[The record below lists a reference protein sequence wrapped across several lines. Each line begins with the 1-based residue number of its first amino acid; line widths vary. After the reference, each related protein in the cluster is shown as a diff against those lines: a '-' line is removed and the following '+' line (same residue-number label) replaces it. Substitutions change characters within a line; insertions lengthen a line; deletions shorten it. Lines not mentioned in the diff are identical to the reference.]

1 MEIRLIAADMDGT
14 LLDDEKGIPEE
25 NLRAFR
31 ACAAQGIEIVPA
43 TGRTMR
49 GLPDEL
55 RNLPGVHYAILTNG
69 AQVVDLAKNRDH
81 RLLPDP
87 GWLWQKRIMM
97 MARTSPDEIMYDVY
111 VGGIGYTMP
120 EFYND
125 VYKYVS
131 SEGLAE
137 LVRRTR
143 DTVPDNI
150 AYLKERGQD
159 AEKINMFFR
168 DMDARKRMREELSK
182 LPGILVSSSIPN
194 NLEINAEGADK
205 GGALLRLA
213 ARLGI
218 ARESTM
224 GFGDGENDLSM
235 IRMAGIGVAMENGHE
250 SVKEAADYITKTN
263 NEAGVAKALCHFT
276 GIQI

>member
-1 MEIRLIAADMDGT
+1 
-14 LLDDEKGIPEE
+14 
-25 NLRAFR
+25 
-31 ACAAQGIEIVPA
+31 
-43 TGRTMR
+43 MR

-55 RNLPGVHYAILTNG
+55 RKLPGVHYAILTNG
-69 AQVVDLAKNRDH
+69 AQVVDLAKNEIIDSCRIPVA
-81 RLLPDP
+81 LAE
-87 GWLWQKRIMM
+87 KIMM

-168 DMDARKRMREELSK
+168 CLLYTSSCFRSPEASTAPRS
-182 LPGILVSSSIPN
+182 ILISDCCSNP
-194 NLEINAEGADK
+194 A
-205 GGALLRLA
+205 
-213 ARLGI
+213 
-218 ARESTM
+218 
-224 GFGDGENDLSM
+224 
-235 IRMAGIGVAMENGHE
+235 
-250 SVKEAADYITKTN
+250 
-263 NEAGVAKALCHFT
+263 
-276 GIQI
+276 Q

>member
-14 LLDDEKGIPEE
+14 LLDDEKKIPEE
-25 NLRAFR
+25 NLRVFR
-31 ACAAQGIEIVPA
+31 ECAARGIEIVPA

-55 RNLPGVHYAILTNG
+55 RNLPGCTLCDPHKRGTGGRSRKNEIIDSCRIPVA
-69 AQVVDLAKNRDH
+69 LAEK
-81 RLLPDP
+81 
-87 GWLWQKRIMM
+87 IMM
-97 MARTSPDEIMYDVY
+97 MARTSLDEIMYDVY
-111 VGGIGYTMP
+111 IGGIGYTMP

-125 VYKYVS
+125 IYKYVS

-143 DTVPDNI
+143 DSVPDNI

-159 AEKINMFFR
+159 AEKINMFFC

-182 LPGILVSSSIPN
+182 IPGILVSSSIPN

-205 GGALLRLA
+205 GGALIRLA

-218 ARESTM
+218 DREATM
-224 GFGDGENDLSM
+224 SFGDGENDLSM
-235 IRMAGIGVAMENGHE
+235 IRMAGIGVAMENGEE
-250 SVKEAADYITKTN
+250 SVKTAADYITKTN
-263 NEAGVAKALCHFT
+263 NEAGVAKAICHFT
-276 GIQI
+276 GIE

>member
-31 ACAAQGIEIVPA
+31 ACASQGIEIVPA

-69 AQVVDLAKNRDH
+69 AQVVDLAKNEIIDSCRIPVA
-81 RLLPDP
+81 LAE
-87 GWLWQKRIMM
+87 KIMM
-97 MARTSPDEIMYDVY
+97 MARMSPDEIMYDVY

-131 SEGLAE
+131 SEGLAGAGAQNQRFGSGQRRLFKRTRTGRRE
-137 LVRRTR
+137 DQYVLLRHGCQKADERRTFK
-143 DTVPDNI
+143 D
-150 AYLKERGQD
+150 
-159 AEKINMFFR
+159 
-168 DMDARKRMREELSK
+168 
-182 LPGILVSSSIPN
+182 PGDPCVLIDP
-194 NLEINAEGADK
+194 E
-205 GGALLRLA
+205 
-213 ARLGI
+213 
-218 ARESTM
+218 
-224 GFGDGENDLSM
+224 
-235 IRMAGIGVAMENGHE
+235 
-250 SVKEAADYITKTN
+250 
-263 NEAGVAKALCHFT
+263 
-276 GIQI
+276 

>member
-1 MEIRLIAADMDGT
+1 
-14 LLDDEKGIPEE
+14 
-25 NLRAFR
+25 
-31 ACAAQGIEIVPA
+31 
-43 TGRTMR
+43 
-49 GLPDEL
+49 
-55 RNLPGVHYAILTNG
+55 
-69 AQVVDLAKNRDH
+69 
-81 RLLPDP
+81 
-87 GWLWQKRIMM
+87 MM

-263 NEAGVAKALCHFT
+263 NEAGVAKAICHFT
-276 GIQI
+276 GIQV

>member
-14 LLDDEKGIPEE
+14 LLDDEKRIPEE

-69 AQVVDLAKNRDH
+69 AQVVDLAKNEIIDSCRIPVA
-81 RLLPDP
+81 LAE
-87 GWLWQKRIMM
+87 KIMM
-97 MARTSPDEIMYDVY
+97 MARTSSDEIMYDVY
-111 VGGIGYTMP
+111 VGGIGYTM
-120 EFYND
+120 
-125 VYKYVS
+125 
-131 SEGLAE
+131 
-137 LVRRTR
+137 RRTR

-250 SVKEAADYITKTN
+250 SVKEEADNITKTN
-263 NEAGVAKALCHFT
+263 NEAGVAKAICHFT

>member
-69 AQVVDLAKNRDH
+69 AQVVDLAKNEIIDSCRIPVA
-81 RLLPDP
+81 LAE
-87 GWLWQKRIMM
+87 KIMM

-150 AYLKERGQD
+150 AYLKEQGQD

-168 DMDARKRMREELSK
+168 DM
-182 LPGILVSSSIPN
+182 
-194 NLEINAEGADK
+194 
-205 GGALLRLA
+205 
-213 ARLGI
+213 GI

-263 NEAGVAKALCHFT
+263 NEAGVAKAICHFT